1 MRCKFLKGDWQ
12 NLNKQSWEIY
22 WVQTMIKNWGSW
34 DDDKYYRNCWNTT
47 LVRQKTSKWITNTPW
62 GENFIID
69 WTFIKQTIDKVL
81 NKDALLAER
90 IRTMFHEEGITMVS
104 ILTTLSVT
112 ISKIL
117 LTKTDIF
124 EGGSPGASG
133 PSLPN

>member
-1 MRCKFLKGDWQ
+1 
-12 NLNKQSWEIY
+12 
-22 WVQTMIKNWGSW
+22 
-34 DDDKYYRNCWNTT
+34 
-47 LVRQKTSKWITNTPW
+47 
-62 GENFIID
+62 
-69 WTFIKQTIDKVL
+69 
-81 NKDALLAER
+81 
-90 IRTMFHEEGITMVS
+90 MFHEEGITMVS

>member
-1 MRCKFLKGDWQ
+1 MMT
-12 NLNKQSWEIY
+12 NIIEIAE
-22 WVQTMIKNWGSW
+22 TPPSL
-34 DDDKYYRNCWNTT
+34 D
-47 LVRQKTSKWITNTPW
+47 TNTPW